1 MRPIIFVPTLVLCLF
16 SCSTQAPEEV
26 KLISVEGQQIFK
38 DTRFQFPSRLHV
50 IDDLLLIE
58 NSDRMEPFFEIY
70 DLLSG
75 QKLNAFGRRGN
86 GPGEFISRGSVF
98 YSSEFKKLFISEP
111 VRNHIFY
118 LDEFELKSAHPELNV
133 YQEID
138 LDGFFG
144 VTVSILDSTFVVQG
158 ISREFERLQFHPI
171 PDGKSFKRG
180 AYQENL
186 VQGNIEGIDR
196 YRRELSIQGSICAN
210 NKLNRLVSAYYYTDL
225 IEVYDLDEDRIIGSS
240 EFTQPIQRIF
250 SGNRPNDIARINRDS
265 RTGYS
270 KVISVKD
277 RILCLYSETTVNEI
291 IKSGSFAHSN
301 QIHVYDWDANLV
313 AKIGLDIPVYSI
325 AYDENRNQILG
336 LRSNPEFEIMSFDCP
351 DI

>member
-1 MRPIIFVPTLVLCLF
+1 MRPLIFVPALVLFLF
-16 SCSTQAPEEV
+16 SCSTPAPKEV
-26 KLISVEGQQIFK
+26 KVISIEGQQIFK
-38 DTRFQFPSRLHV
+38 NTLFQYPYRLHV

-58 NSDRMEPFFEIY
+58 NSDRMEPFFETY

-75 QKLNAFGRRGN
+75 KKLNDFGGRGN

-98 YSSEFKKLFISEP
+98 YSSEFMNLFISEP
-111 VRNHIFY
+111 IRNQIFY
-118 LDEFELKSAHPELNV
+118 LNKDELKSAHPELNV

-138 LDGFFG
+138 LKGFFG
-144 VTVSILDSTFVVQG
+144 VTVCILDSTFVVQG
-158 ISREFERLQFHPI
+158 ISREYDRMQFHPI
-171 PDGKSFKRG
+171 PDGNLFRRG

-196 YRRELSIQGSICAN
+196 YRKELSIQGSICAN

-225 IEVYDLDEDRIIGSS
+225 LEVYDLDEDRIIGTS

-270 KVISVKD
+270 KIILVKD

-336 LRSNPEFEIMSFDCP
+336 LRSNPEFEIISFDSP
-351 DI
+351 EI

>member
-1 MRPIIFVPTLVLCLF
+1 MRSLIFVPALVICLF
-16 SCSTQAPEEV
+16 SCNTQEPIETKV
-26 KLISVEGQQIFK
+26 ISIKGQQIFK
-38 DTRFQFPSRLHV
+38 DTQFQYPYRLHV

-58 NSDRMEPFFEIY
+58 NSDRMEPFFETY

-75 QKLNAFGRRGN
+75 KKLNDFGRRGN

-98 YSSEFKKLFISEP
+98 YSSEFMKLFIYEP
-111 VRNHIFY
+111 IRNQIFY
-118 LDEFELKSAHPELNV
+118 LDKDELNSTHPELNV

-144 VTVSILDSTFVVQG
+144 VTVCILDSTFVVQG
-158 ISREFERLQFHPI
+158 ISREYDRLQFHPI
-171 PDGKSFKRG
+171 PDGKLFRRG

-196 YRRELSIQGSICAN
+196 YRKELSIQGSICAN

-225 IEVYDLDEDRIIGSS
+225 LEVYDLDEDRIIGSS

-250 SGNRPNDIARINRDS
+250 SGNRLNDIARINRDA

-270 KVISVKD
+270 KIILVKD
-277 RILCLYSETTVNEI
+277 WIFCLYSESTVDEI
-291 IKSGSFAHSN
+291 IRSGMFSHSN
-301 QIHVYDWDANLV
+301 QIHVFDWDAKLV
-313 AKIGLDIPVYSI
+313 AKILLDIHVYSI
-325 AYDENRNQILG
+325 TYDAKRNAILG
-336 LRSNPEFEIMSFDCP
+336 LRSNPEFEIVSFDCP
-351 DI
+351 EI

>member
-1 MRPIIFVPTLVLCLF
+1 MRSLIFVPALVICLF
-16 SCSTQAPEEV
+16 SCNTQEPIETKV
-26 KLISVEGQQIFK
+26 ISIKGQQIFK
-38 DTRFQFPSRLHV
+38 DTQFQYPYRLHV

-58 NSDRMEPFFEIY
+58 NSDRMEPFFETY

-75 QKLNAFGRRGN
+75 KKLNDFGRRGN

-98 YSSEFKKLFISEP
+98 YSSEFMKLFIYEP
-111 VRNHIFY
+111 IRNQIFY
-118 LDEFELKSAHPELNV
+118 LDKDELNSTHPELNV

-144 VTVSILDSTFVVQG
+144 VTVCILDSTFVVQG
-158 ISREFERLQFHPI
+158 ISREYDRLQFHPI
-171 PDGKSFKRG
+171 PDGKLFRRG

-196 YRRELSIQGSICAN
+196 YRKELSIQGSICAN

-225 IEVYDLDEDRIIGSS
+225 LEVYDLDEDRIIGSS

-250 SGNRPNDIARINRDS
+250 SGNRLNDIARINRDA

-270 KVISVKD
+270 KIILVKD
-277 RILCLYSETTVNEI
+277 WIFCLYSESTI
-291 IKSGSFAHSN
+291 
-301 QIHVYDWDANLV
+301 
-313 AKIGLDIPVYSI
+313 
-325 AYDENRNQILG
+325 
-336 LRSNPEFEIMSFDCP
+336 
-351 DI
+351 